1 MGQYNEKI
9 ENNSDI
15 IFTNYT
21 TTTTTSWRIKTN
33 SATFIIG
40 IICLVLAS
48 VIALILCV
56 VSCLAGN
63 KEQVLIRSEDE

>member
-40 IICLVLAS
+40 IICLILAS

-56 VSCLAGN
+56 VSCLAG
-63 KEQVLIRSEDE
+63 KK